1 MTNANAQPTSG
12 AQAEGDNPEA
22 ASRLNFVHIGQALRW
37 LRNQRSQKQRE
48 VALTAGITP
57 AMLSAYETGKHRPSL
72 DTVDRLLGA
81 LRCDVYDLTHA
92 LHTVSGAVLGR
103 QSPVPPLMH
112 GDGRALDAAGAIEL
126 EASEQE
132 MLASLMPA
140 LVQVLRYV
148 RRT

>member
-1 MTNANAQPTSG
+1 MTNATAQPKSG
-12 AQAEGDNPEA
+12 EQGEAENPESA
-22 ASRLNFVHIGQALRW
+22 LRLNFEHIGQALRW

-92 LHTVSGAVLGR
+92 LHTVSGVVLGR
-103 QSPVPPLMH
+103 QSPVPPLLH
-112 GDGRALDAAGAIEL
+112 GDGRALEMGGSLEL

-148 RRT
+148 RRA